1 VSDMRSGPVAP
12 CISIIVPARNAAA
25 LLGATLESVL
35 QQSFADFEIV
45 VVDDGST
52 DATAEVARG
61 FRSKDPRVQV
71 LSGPGRGVSAA
82 RNAGLGMSRGQI
94 LLFLDADDLLLAD
107 SLLRFYTALA
117 SSRLS
122 AALGGIKRIAEDGS
136 PLPGNS
142 NTELAEGGDHLTKL
156 LRKNFVVNGGALAI
170 RREAIDAVG
179 GYAVDLAYG
188 EDWEFWCRLAE
199 CGDFAIVAGE
209 PVLAYRQ
216 MQSGANYRARGP
228 VFALRVPCIEKIAA
242 RESLRVRY
250 GRKLNRLLRSRRI
263 DVFWSGVRSE
273 FQFGSRARA
282 LMMAAAG
289 ACVFPD
295 SLAEPALA
303 KRFLKSLGR

>member
-1 VSDMRSGPVAP
+1 MRPGSATPRF
-12 CISIIVPARNAAA
+12 SIIIPARNAAA
-25 LLGATLESVL
+25 FLGATLKSVL
-35 QQSFADFEIV
+35 AQSFTDFEVV

-52 DATAEVARG
+52 DATAKIAQS
-61 FRSKDPRVQV
+61 FRTEDPRIQV

-82 RNAGLGMSRGQI
+82 RNAGLGASVGPI
-94 LLFLDADDLLLAD
+94 LLFLDADDLLFPD
-107 SLLRFYTALA
+107 SLKRFHTALE

-142 NTELAEGGDHLTKL
+142 NTALAEGGDHLAKL

-170 RREAIDAVG
+170 RREAVDAIG
-179 GYAVDLAYG
+179 GYALDLAYG

-199 CGDFAIVAGE
+199 RGNFAIVAGD

-216 MQSGANYRARGP
+216 MQAGANYRARGS
-228 VFALRVPCIEKIAA
+228 VFALRVSCIEKIAA
-242 RESLRVRY
+242 RDSLRLRY
-250 GRKLNRLLRSRRI
+250 GRKLNRLLRGRRI

-282 LMMAAAG
+282 LMIAAAG
-289 ACVFPD
+289 ACLYPD
-295 SLAEPALA
+295 SLARPALA
-303 KRFLKSLGR
+303 LRFLKSLGR